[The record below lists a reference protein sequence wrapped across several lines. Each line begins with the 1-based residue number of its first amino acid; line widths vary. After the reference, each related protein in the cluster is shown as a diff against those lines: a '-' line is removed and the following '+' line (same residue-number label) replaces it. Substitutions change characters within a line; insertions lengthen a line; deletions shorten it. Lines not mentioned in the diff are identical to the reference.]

1 MVSTI
6 ADRVRESADRRFVGR
21 RRELEE
27 LSAATRAQEAPF
39 LVAFVHGPGGIGK
52 TSLVRRVLSELPPSV
67 RGLYLDG
74 RDVEPT
80 PEGFCRA
87 IGHALGLP
95 EMQTTVATIARAL
108 GETRVTLVVDT
119 YEMLGLL
126 DAWLRTRFLPTL
138 PATTVTILAGR
149 DRPASGWYAS
159 AGWPGLVAEF
169 PLGCLSAEEAAALL
183 RSRGLDVAQA
193 AWANGFARG
202 HPLALELA
210 AAAVRADASWTRG
223 EPVAPAGLL
232 ESFLGQLPAATVKV
246 VEAAAMVRRVTEPIL
261 AALLDDAGNGFGVL
275 RTLPFVEEAGDGLL
289 LHDVVRDTVNH
300 DLSMRDPDRR
310 REYRRRAVRYLT
322 DRGRIGP
329 SDPWQHTADLMFLI
343 ENPVLRDA
351 CFPSSRPSHW
361 VEPANPRDRAA
372 IVEIAA
378 RHEPPV
384 AAAMLAQW
392 WDRHP
397 GSFSVAKD
405 SDGSV
410 AAFVQIMELG
420 DLDPGLRASDPVAAA
435 WHAHLKQRPPGP
447 DDAVLVMRRW
457 LGRDSGE
464 LRSPAVSA
472 CWLDVKRVYMQMR
485 PRLRRI
491 YSVVVDLSRLAP
503 IFVPLGFAP
512 AGDAITLDGVAAQ
525 PVWLDFGPGSVDGWL
540 ARLVGLETTA
550 PPAAGTVTGL
560 SSRELEVLRL
570 VSAGRTNREIGELLF
585 ISEKTASRHLSNVFD
600 KLGIH
605 TRAEAARIAA
615 EHGLTTAER

>member
-1 MVSTI
+1 VSTI
-6 ADRVRESADRRFVGR
+6 ADRVRDSAERGFVGR

-27 LSAATRAQEAPF
+27 LGAATGAQEAPF

-52 TSLVRRVLSELPPSV
+52 SSLVRRVLSGLPPSV

-74 RDVEPT
+74 RDIEPT

-95 EMQTTVATIARAL
+95 QMQPTVAAIARAL
-108 GETRVTLVVDT
+108 GGTRVTLVVDT
-119 YEMLGLL
+119 YEVLGLL

-149 DRPASGWYAS
+149 DRPAAAWYAS
-159 AGWPGLVAEF
+159 AGWPGLVTEF
-169 PLGCLSAEEAAALL
+169 PLGCLPTGEAAALL
-183 RSRGLDVAQA
+183 RSRGLDAAQA

-202 HPLALELA
+202 YPLALELA
-210 AAAVRADASWTRG
+210 AAAVRADPSCTRG

-232 ESFLGQLPAATVKV
+232 ESFLGQLPAATAEV

-261 AALLDDAGNGFGVL
+261 AAVLDDAGNGFGVL
-275 RTLPFVEEAGDGLL
+275 RALPFVEEAGDGLL

-322 DRGRIGP
+322 DRERAGP

-351 CFPSSRPSHW
+351 CFPSVRPSHQA
-361 VEPANPRDRAA
+361 EPANPRDRAA
-372 IVEIAA
+372 IAEIAA
-378 RHEPPV
+378 RHEPPA

-397 GSFSVAKD
+397 GSFSVARD

-420 DLDPGLRASDPVAAA
+420 DLDPRLRASDPVAAA
-435 WHAHLKQRPPGP
+435 WLAHLKQRPPGP

-457 LGRDSGE
+457 LGRDCGE

-491 YSVVVDLSRLAP
+491 YSVVVDLPRLAP

-550 PPAAGTVTGL
+550 PPAGTVTGL

-585 ISEKTASRHLSNVFD
+585 ISEKTANRHLSNVFG

-615 EHGLTTAER
+615 EHGLTTAGR

>member
-1 MVSTI
+1 MESTI
-6 ADRVRESADRRFVGR
+6 ADRVRESAERGFVGR

-27 LSAATRAQEAPF
+27 LGAATAAQEAPF

-52 TSLVRRVLSELPPSV
+52 STLVRRVLSGLPPLV

-87 IGHALGLP
+87 IGRALGLP
-95 EMQTTVATIARAL
+95 EMEMNVATIASAL
-108 GETRVTLVVDT
+108 GGTRVTLVVDT
-119 YEMLGLL
+119 YEALGLL
-126 DAWLRTRFLPTL
+126 DAWLRTRFLPAL

-149 DRPASGWYAS
+149 DRPASAWYAS

-169 PLGCLSAEEAAALL
+169 PLGCLSAEEAADLL

-210 AAAVRADASWTRG
+210 AAAVRADPSCTQG

-232 ESFLGQLPAATVKV
+232 ESFLGQLPATTVEA

-261 AALLDDAGNGFGVL
+261 AALLDDPGNGFSAL
-275 RTLPFVEEAGDGLL
+275 RALPFVEEAGDGLL

-300 DLSMRDPDRR
+300 NLSTRDPDAR
-310 REYRRRAVRYLT
+310 REYRRRAVSYLT
-322 DRGRIGP
+322 DPGRIGP
-329 SDPWQHTADLMFLI
+329 SDPWQHTADLIYLI

-361 VEPANPRDRAA
+361 VEPASTRDRAA
-372 IVEIAA
+372 IFEIAA
-378 RHEPPV
+378 RHESPV

-405 SDGSV
+405 SAGSV

-447 DDAVLVMRRW
+447 DDGVLVMRRW
-457 LGRDSGE
+457 LGWDSGE

-491 YSVVVDLSRLAP
+491 YSVVVDLPHVAP

-512 AGDAITLDGVAAQ
+512 AGDAIILDGVAAQ

-540 ARLVGLETTA
+540 ARLVGSETTA
-550 PPAAGTVTGL
+550 PPPAGMVTGL

>member
-149 DRPASGWYAS
+149 IGRRGVVRV
-159 AGWPGLVAEF
+159 GRWPGLVAEF

-210 AAAVRADASWTRG
+210 AAAVRADASCTRG

-275 RTLPFVEEAGDGLL
+275 RALPFVEEAGDGLL
-289 LHDVVRDTVNH
+289 LHDVVRSTVNH

-322 DRGRIGP
+322 DRGRIGA

-351 CFPSSRPSHW
+351 CFPARG
-361 VEPANPRDRAA
+361 RA
-372 IVEIAA
+372 IG
-378 RHEPPV
+378 
-384 AAAMLAQW
+384 W
-392 WDRHP
+392 
-397 GSFSVAKD
+397 S
-405 SDGSV
+405 
-410 AAFVQIMELG
+410 
-420 DLDPGLRASDPVAAA
+420 
-435 WHAHLKQRPPGP
+435 
-447 DDAVLVMRRW
+447 
-457 LGRDSGE
+457 
-464 LRSPAVSA
+464 
-472 CWLDVKRVYMQMR
+472 
-485 PRLRRI
+485 RRI
-491 YSVVVDLSRLAP
+491 R
-503 IFVPLGFAP
+503 
-512 AGDAITLDGVAAQ
+512 AI
-525 PVWLDFGPGSVDGWL
+525 
-540 ARLVGLETTA
+540 
-550 PPAAGTVTGL
+550 
-560 SSRELEVLRL
+560 
-570 VSAGRTNREIGELLF
+570 GRP
-585 ISEKTASRHLSNVFD
+585 
-600 KLGIH
+600 
-605 TRAEAARIAA
+605 
-615 EHGLTTAER
+615 